1 MTVTAARAA
10 AIAAYAA
17 VVVLANVLTSRY
29 GLVPVGFGL
38 IATAGTY
45 CAGAALGLRDLV
57 QETWSVLGV
66 VVAIALG
73 AALSFAFADPH
84 VAAASCAAFA
94 IAELCDLAVYTPLR
108 RRGWSRAVLA
118 SNVVGALVDTIV
130 FLYVA
135 GFPVVRDAV
144 AGQLVV
150 KILWMT
156 AVPLALIAI
165 ASRARPA
172 RA

>member
-73 AALSFAFADPH
+73 AALSFA
-84 VAAASCAAFA
+84 
-94 IAELCDLAVYTPLR
+94 
-108 RRGWSRAVLA
+108 
-118 SNVVGALVDTIV
+118 
-130 FLYVA
+130 
-135 GFPVVRDAV
+135 
-144 AGQLVV
+144 
-150 KILWMT
+150 
-156 AVPLALIAI
+156 
-165 ASRARPA
+165 
-172 RA
+172 